1 MAFLRALG
9 EVWAVGTGSQAFRQ
23 TESSRRDPGWE
34 VRLDGENS
42 GLAWAVTAPSSSLL
56 DQCQRAFSKL
66 HCSQSPHHGRLQYLA
81 TGTTR
86 VTNRSPASPFPL
98 FCAQASGHFLYTY
111 CLQRAPTHT
120 YTARETRIGT
130 HRKPVGRYP
139 EPCGH
144 SDAFESDSHAQP
156 HVLRIAHRDTY
167 TQTSH
172 THTHTHPSNDAGDK
186 PCWVSLG
193 CHISSHPICASRA
206 QSQGLWLRRPC
217 RRSSVRLPH
226 GRD

>member
-1 MAFLRALG
+1 MPHSLRAKIILTAFLRALG
-9 EVWAVGTGSQAFRQ
+9 EVWAMGTASQAFRQ
-23 TESSRRDPGWE
+23 TESSRRDQGPGWE

-42 GLAWAVTAPSSSLL
+42 GLAWVVTAPSSSLL

-66 HCSQSPHHGRLQYLA
+66 QCSQSPHHGRLQYLA

-130 HRKPVGRYP
+130 HKT
-139 EPCGH
+139 CG
-144 SDAFESDSHAQP
+144 QIP
-156 HVLRIAHRDTY
+156 
-167 TQTSH
+167 
-172 THTHTHPSNDAGDK
+172 
-186 PCWVSLG
+186 
-193 CHISSHPICASRA
+193 RA
-206 QSQGLWLRRPC
+206 MRRT
-217 RRSSVRLPH
+217 
-226 GRD
+226 

>member
-1 MAFLRALG
+1 MPHSLRAKIILMAFLRALG

-34 VRLDGENS
+34 VRLDRENS
-42 GLAWAVTAPSSSLL
+42 GLAWVVTAPSSSLL

-130 HRKPVGRYP
+130 HRKPVA
-139 EPCGH
+139 
-144 SDAFESDSHAQP
+144 DTQSHAD
-156 HVLRIAHRDTY
+156 IATHLS
-167 TQTSH
+167 Q
-172 THTHTHPSNDAGDK
+172 THTH
-186 PCWVSLG
+186 
-193 CHISSHPICASRA
+193 SHMYYA
-206 QSQGLWLRRPC
+206 
-217 RRSSVRLPH
+217 
-226 GRD
+226 